1 MSLHIYIAHSGEHL
15 LADPV
20 AFASPDALR
29 SWIARNTSIPFQR
42 QILMTARGKNV
53 KIQTLATE
61 DEIFVFDRQF
71 VSEPGTVDIPDIS
84 PPPPFTPNNPPDTLA
99 DQNDLQAWRNLYM
112 ARRTWALT
120 LTESCTTINSSLEE
134 HNQHTD
140 LIYRGVGVALENLKS
155 HVAGLENKSREAQT
169 WADDLLK
176 EQKSAL
182 DGWQGALEKLDS
194 IPARKDIAFLGR
206 PSTPKRATRD
216 QASGTLQDFL
226 DVEEV
231 RRAASRGASISQN
244 FSRRIDEVAK
254 AVSHIASDTRSLVEQ
269 AQPPQL
275 GEHHGLLEEVETLA
289 KKISSD
295 YEHVLGLPSNQKS
308 LANIS
313 RMALAH
319 TKELLPSLHD
329 ISLELQAAL
338 EQAVRDR
345 NHSSKAFVTH
355 MRKVS
360 SLESRLAD
368 IQGQIANLDIDSEV
382 FEVLYAVFHLP
393 VVYGSVLIE
402 AVRRR
407 EWAEKL
413 KTDSLTLAEEI
424 AVFRD
429 EEQRRRKKWIKSI
442 GGLIALPED
451 MTPGLEINL
460 QGQEPEWP
468 EVHRKDIENYI
479 EAVKSNG
486 GMPAVVEE
494 LSQLYTD
501 LDNPTRQQ
509 KRRAKAFKQG
519 SVIDM
524 GRSSLLIRGDDMVR
538 SLRDEKAKLEEK
550 LRGSDS
556 RIRKLEDLLHRQSHI
571 PRPLSGNFGSEF
583 PASPAS
589 PFPESRRSSV
599 SSRRL
604 SSNQNGEEKALLQ
617 RIMTLEADLLAEREL
632 VQRLQREAHVERQ
645 SSTDRMQEA
654 QSTKVDL
661 IKNLES
667 RQREF
672 EDERRF
678 LEADSKQLRH
688 RIEELEEELCQVL
701 DRRDHEKQDVDER
714 AQKLEEQLE
723 IAQTD
728 AAKALEDA
736 KSETEVLRKELTREQ
751 QRVADLNEAAVNR
764 ENQLSEKEAKTSE
777 LQTQLDELNSQT
789 LDNLNT
795 LQAAHANLSPE
806 GAAPSDFASLVKA
819 IEILAEGLAIHA
831 RKSEESNAALVS
843 EKKSLEEKLK
853 LTGIDAAEL
862 REAIEKNSAQ
872 ISKLKNELLQEQSQ
886 VSVLKSEL
894 TEERSQLHHLR
905 SKFAAGETGS
915 EVLRER
921 VAEEESKVATLSQKL
936 VQVNAQARSA
946 EDEATEWREKA
957 RVAEEAKEAVVTQ
970 LDSRG
975 SRAKDVSQKLL
986 QQSEKMGRMLEQLGF
1001 AIIQQDN
1008 KFTIQRAS
1016 KLNSASGMGDSL
1028 GSSTIASLRLD
1039 PELHQWVQNES
1050 EDEAAKFK
1058 AFTDA
1063 MAKFDVEVFCESV
1076 VKREKDIEVL
1086 ARKWQKEARGYR
1098 DKYHRAQSDAHDK
1111 IAYRSFKEG
1120 DLALFLPTRNQ
1131 AIRSWAAF
1139 NVGAPHFFLREQ
1151 DVHKLKTRD
1160 WLLARISKVE
1170 ERVVDLSRSMNGAN
1184 QDRQSTVSDEVS
1196 ADDENPFELSDGLRW
1211 YLLDAT
1217 EEKPGAPSTPGLGKS
1232 TVASAHV
1239 DARGS
1244 IRLKR
1249 SSGGGNVAKTLTK
1262 SLDSRRNSSA
1272 SKKGAPVPALVATE
1286 SAGDNVQPAEA
1297 DAEVQPT
1304 RESAA
1309 VFDEALEQSQGT
1321 DSRSAV
1327 TIPSSPQLEVEVQST
1342 SSSSSK
1348 RAASRLKPWE
1358 KLWSLD
1364 YRSEGSKN

>member
-1 MSLHIYIAHSGEHL
+1 MNASL
-15 LADPV
+15 
-20 AFASPDALR
+20 
-29 SWIARNTSIPFQR
+29 Q
-42 QILMTARGKNV
+42 
-53 KIQTLATE
+53 
-61 DEIFVFDRQF
+61 
-71 VSEPGTVDIPDIS
+71 
-84 PPPPFTPNNPPDTLA
+84 
-99 DQNDLQAWRNLYM
+99 
-112 ARRTWALT
+112 
-120 LTESCTTINSSLEE
+120 E

-140 LIYRGVGVALENLKS
+140 IIYRGVGVALENLKS
-155 HVAGLENKSREAQT
+155 HVAGLENKLQEAQA
-169 WADDLLK
+169 WAGDLIK

-182 DGWQGALEKLDS
+182 DGWQGALEKLYS
-194 IPARKDIAFLGR
+194 IPARTDIAFLGR

-216 QASGTLQDFL
+216 PSNGTLQDFL

-244 FSRRIDEVAK
+244 FSRRIDEITR
-254 AVSHIASDTRSLVEQ
+254 AVGQITSNTRALLEQ
-269 AQPPQL
+269 AQLPHL

-329 ISLELQAAL
+329 ICLELQAAL

-345 NHSSKAFVTH
+345 NDSSKASVAH

-360 SLESRLAD
+360 SLEFRLAD
-368 IQGQIANLDIDSEV
+368 VQGQIANLDIDSEV

-413 KTDSLTLAEEI
+413 KTDSLTLAEEM

-429 EEQRRRKKWIKSI
+429 EEQRRRKKWVKTI
-442 GGLIALPED
+442 GDLIALPDD

-460 QGQEPEWP
+460 QGQGLEWP

-479 EAVKSNG
+479 DALKSNG

-494 LSQLYTD
+494 LSQLYAD

-538 SLRDEKAKLEEK
+538 SLRDEKVKLEEK

-571 PRPLSGNFGSEF
+571 SRPLSGNFGSEI
-583 PASPAS
+583 PTSPAS
-589 PFPESRRSSV
+589 PLPDSLSRRSSV

-604 SSNQNGEEKALLQ
+604 SSNQTGEDKALIH
-617 RIMTLEADLLAEREL
+617 RIMTLEADLLGEREI

-645 SSTDRMQEA
+645 SSTDKMQEV

-678 LEADSKQLRH
+678 LEADAKQLQH

-714 AQKLEEQLE
+714 AQKLEARLE
-723 IAQTD
+723 TAQAD
-728 AAKALEDA
+728 ATKELEKA
-736 KSETEVLRKELTREQ
+736 KSETEVLREELTRERK
-751 QRVADLNEAAVNR
+751 RVTELNEAAANR
-764 ENQLSEKEAKTSE
+764 EKQLSEKEAKTSE
-777 LQTQLDELNSQT
+777 LKAQLDELHTQN

-795 LQAAHANLSPE
+795 LQAAHVNLSPE
-806 GAAPSDFASLVKA
+806 GSAPSDFASLVKA

-843 EKKSLEEKLK
+843 EKKSLEERLK
-853 LTGIDAAEL
+853 LTGIDAAES
-862 REAIEKNSAQ
+862 RETIDKHNAQ
-872 ISKLKNELLQEQSQ
+872 VSKLKNQLLQEQSQ
-886 VSVLKSEL
+886 VSVLNSEL

-921 VAEEESKVATLSQKL
+921 VAEEESKVVSLSQKL
-936 VQVNAQARSA
+936 AHINAQVRTA
-946 EDEATEWREKA
+946 EDEASEWREKA
-957 RVAEEAKEAVVTQ
+957 KVAEEAKQAAITQ
-970 LDSRG
+970 LKSRG
-975 SRAKDVSQKLL
+975 SRAKEVSQKLL

-1001 AIIQQDN
+1001 AIVQQDN
-1008 KFTIQRAS
+1008 KLIIQRAS
-1016 KLNSASGMGDSL
+1016 KLNNSVSGMGDSL
-1028 GSSTIASLRLD
+1028 ASSSIASLRLD
-1039 PELHQWVQNES
+1039 PELHKWVQDGSN
-1050 EDEAAKFK
+1050 DETAKFK
-1058 AFTDA
+1058 AFTDS

-1170 ERVVDLSRSMNGAN
+1170 ERVVDLSRSMNGTN

-1239 DARGS
+1239 DAKGS

-1249 SSGGGNVAKTLTK
+1249 SSAGGNVAKTLTK

-1272 SKKGAPVPALVATE
+1272 SKKGTPVPALVATE

-1297 DAEVQPT
+1297 DAGVQQTP
-1304 RESAA
+1304 ESTA
-1309 VFDEALEQSQGT
+1309 VFDEVRRDLLQ
-1321 DSRSAV
+1321 
-1327 TIPSSPQLEVEVQST
+1327 
-1342 SSSSSK
+1342 
-1348 RAASRLKPWE
+1348 KP
-1358 KLWSLD
+1358 
-1364 YRSEGSKN
+1364 